1 MAMGLAAKIFLATS
15 LVMLAL
21 VGIAAWSVRA
31 VSELVG
37 VNQAIITHSVPALRL
52 ETSLRE
58 SMGALVRL
66 DARGAVL
73 GDATYDMLWDARA
86 ERTARDL
93 DRVGEFLATGEERKY
108 HRKARVSLTAYRE
121 LAVAE
126 RRTVPG
132 TARAAP
138 SSGGAK
144 RLAAVRTDAVLE
156 RLIEATYAA
165 LERARSEA
173 GALELRTW
181 RAVFTALPAAV
192 IAGLAAAGLL
202 AFGMTRSLRRLSAAA
217 GEIAQGAFAR
227 PVQVRGADEIG
238 DLARAFNH
246 MAERLG
252 EIDRLKE
259 EFFADISHELRTP
272 LTAVREATNLL
283 RDGVP
288 GPLAPK
294 QARLVEIAGASTD
307 RVLGLVN
314 RILDL
319 SRLKA
324 GLLAFDCRSV
334 DLDRLVAR
342 ALDELRPQAEARGL
356 LLERNGER
364 PAGTVLGDEERLLQV
379 LVNLLG
385 NAIKFTPSGGAVR
398 VHSVDR
404 GEEVEITVE
413 DTGAG
418 IPADALPR
426 VFDRYWQAAGARG
439 GSGLGLAIVKSI
451 VQAHGGGV
459 DAESREGA
467 GSRFSVRLPRR
478 GAAA

>member
-1 MAMGLAAKIFLATS
+1 MGLAAKTFLATS

-21 VGIAAWSVRA
+21 VAIAAWGVRA
-31 VSELVG
+31 VSQLVG
-37 VNQAIITHSVPALRL
+37 VNQAIITRSIPALRL

-58 SMGALVRL
+58 SMGSLMRL
-66 DARGAVL
+66 EARGAVL
-73 GDATYDMLWDARA
+73 RDARYEALWDARA

-93 DRVGEFLATGEERKY
+93 DRLRDLLATREERKY
-108 HRKARVSLTAYRE
+108 HRKARASLAAYRE
-121 LAVAE
+121 LAPAE
-126 RRTVPG
+126 RGAAAPGGRG
-132 TARAAP
+132 TASRGAAARAETAF
-138 SSGGAK
+138 
-144 RLAAVRTDAVLE
+144 E
-156 RLIEATYAA
+156 RLTEATYAA
-165 LERARSEA
+165 LEDARDDA
-173 GALELRTW
+173 RRLELRTW

-192 IAGLAAAGLL
+192 LAGLAAAGLL
-202 AFGMTRSLRRLSAAA
+202 AFGMTRSLRRLSVAA
-217 GEIAQGAFAR
+217 GEIAQGVFPGA
-227 PVQVRGADEIG
+227 VQVRGADEIG
-238 DLARAFNH
+238 ELARAFNH

-283 RDGVP
+283 QDEVP

-294 QARLVEIAGASTD
+294 QARLVEIVGASTD

-324 GLLAFDCRSV
+324 DLLAFDCRSV
-334 DLDRLVAR
+334 DLDRVVAR
-342 ALDELRPQAEARGL
+342 ALDELRPRAEARGL
-356 LLERNGER
+356 LLERNGDR
-364 PAGTVLGDEERLLQV
+364 PAGAVRGDEERLLQV
-379 LVNLLG
+379 LVNLVG
-385 NAIKFTPSGGAVR
+385 NAIKFTPPGGAVR

-418 IPADALPR
+418 IPADALPH

-459 DAESREGA
+459 RAESREGA
-467 GSRFSVRLPRR
+467 GSRFSVRLPRG